1 LLAFQLAMRKDNYST
16 WQSGSYHGFA
26 SGGDRKA
33 TSGKSSLWVQMTGP
47 LKSRYR
53 NIARNEYSSL
63 QEKERVGMV
72 GARILLVEDDELLRD
87 LVRRNLQ
94 ARHHEVHIAADAHDA
109 LTSLRTLSFD
119 LIFLD
124 INLPDQTGWEILRT
138 AQREECLHAQ
148 QIDDDHCKLP
158 VVVLSAVRVSPQR
171 LAEFHPLAYLPKP
184 FPMEALLRL
193 AAQAA
198 QRSKMNA

>member
-1 LLAFQLAMRKDNYST
+1 MF
-16 WQSGSYHGFA
+16 
-26 SGGDRKA
+26 
-33 TSGKSSLWVQMTGP
+33 
-47 LKSRYR
+47 
-53 NIARNEYSSL
+53 
-63 QEKERVGMV
+63 

-87 LVRRNLQ
+87 VVCRNLQ
-94 ARHHEVHIAADAHDA
+94 ARHHEVYTAVDAHNA
-109 LTSLRTLSFD
+109 LATLRTMSFD
-119 LIFLD
+119 LILLD

-148 QIDDDHCKLP
+148 HINGDHCKLP
-158 VVVLSAVRVSPQR
+158 VVVLSAVRVSPRR

-193 AAQAA
+193 AAEAA